1 MRQIIKKVMI
11 SIGQLSASVALL
23 IAVYSVNSTCM
34 FMTYQPDIPEGLRRT
49 DI

>member
-11 SIGQLSASVALL
+11 SLGQLSASVALL

-34 FMTYQPDIPEGLRRT
+34 FMTYQPDIPEELRRT